1 MKKSLDL
8 PSANCRP
15 REARIV
21 KGLRRGRVEDLRT
34 INVNASPEQDITPE
48 AGRQEAEGRDSPFLS
63 LLLSAGLQRTGQC
76 LPTAGRQSTKS
87 DSSVNT
93 LTDTSRNI

>member
-63 LLLSAGLQRTGQC
+63 LLLSAGLQWTGQR

-87 DSSVNT
+87 DSSGNI